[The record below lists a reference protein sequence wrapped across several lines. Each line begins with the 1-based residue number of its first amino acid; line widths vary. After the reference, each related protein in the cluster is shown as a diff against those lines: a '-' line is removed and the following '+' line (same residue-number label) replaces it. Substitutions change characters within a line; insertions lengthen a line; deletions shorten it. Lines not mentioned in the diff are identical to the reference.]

1 MGIATGILC
10 SIPFGRFLS
19 LDIILLSFVMMA
31 TYDTEGHAPQK
42 QQVYDYSVTKHY
54 FMQDIYFIFLCQKPV
69 VYKHIRL

>member
-31 TYDTEGHAPQK
+31 TYDTEGHAPPK
-42 QQVYDYSVTKHY
+42 TAG
-54 FMQDIYFIFLCQKPV
+54 I
-69 VYKHIRL
+69 